1 MFSNIK
7 HSLGSKVISILLF
20 KAYPEKSTVHLHP
33 YFSPHVILSVLSN
46 KYTWTSLG
54 TSFLFLC
61 KILTASFIL
70 ILPPEAACLS
80 HFFLQLL
87 HLQIYYSL
95 FNQPTHWQTSGLFP
109 DFYNYKPC
117 FNKES
122 SVNITSDCASIF
134 GVVFLIWYCRLQG

>member
-1 MFSNIK
+1 MVPKSYLYYYSRPIQK
-7 HSLGSKVISILLF
+7 SLLSIFIPTFLPMSFYQFFQISTLEPLL
-20 KAYPEKSTVHLHP
+20 
-33 YFSPHVILSVLSN
+33 VL
-46 KYTWTSLG
+46 
-54 TSFLFLC
+54 LFLC

-117 FNKES
+117 FSKES
-122 SVNITSDCASIF
+122 SVNITSDCDSIF
-134 GVVFLIWYCRLQG
+134 GVVFPIWYCRLQG